1 MQEPAE
7 SIPPLDRRTRWP
19 RWRRLDSSWR
29 AAAERAVRALVV
41 VMLDEDAQYRSSWR
55 GPRIGSQSRHSAGTV
70 RTKRSAYAFACGA
83 RNGVRITLMPS
94 VRKISSKLAT
104 NFESRSWIRNLTSPS
119 APEKLRFARLLH
131 HPAAARVRGSAAEM
145 DAPAL
150 KLDEEEHVVAAQEG
164 GLTVKKSQATMLAAC
179 ARRNSPQLGPRRLG
193 AGPKPAP
200 ASSRRTVLGETETPS
215 FISSPAIRS

>member
-1 MQEPAE
+1 
-7 SIPPLDRRTRWP
+7 
-19 RWRRLDSSWR
+19 
-29 AAAERAVRALVV
+29 
-41 VMLDEDAQYRSSWR
+41 
-55 GPRIGSQSRHSAGTV
+55 
-70 RTKRSAYAFACGA
+70 
-83 RNGVRITLMPS
+83 MPS
-94 VRKISSKLAT
+94 LTKTSSKLAR

-179 ARRNSPQLGPRRLG
+179 AQELAP
-193 AGPKPAP
+193 AGPQAP
-200 ASSRRTVLGETETPS
+200 GRRSEARAGEQPPDCARRDRDAELH
-215 FISSPAIRS
+215 